1 MPNWFHSVSLDATID
16 LNFVCAIQW
25 NRKTM
30 KSGRCTELY
39 FATGITTDEDGSV
52 ENDTWT
58 ISDDADRQKLLKHV
72 FPDDDC
78 PIRLQL
84 KDAISGQ

>member
-1 MPNWFHSVSLDATID
+1 
-16 LNFVCAIQW
+16 
-25 NRKTM
+25 M

-39 FATGITTDEDGSV
+39 FATGIATDETGSV

-58 ISDDADRQKLLKHV
+58 ISDDADRQNLLKHL
-72 FPDDDC
+72 FSDDC

-84 KDAISGQ
+84 NKVGGQ

>member
-1 MPNWFHSVSLDATID
+1 MPNWFHIVSLGTTID

-25 NRKTM
+25 NRKQM
-30 KSGRCTELY
+30 RDGRCTELY
-39 FATGITTDEDGSV
+39 LATGIATDEQGVV
-52 ENDTWT
+52 ENDIWS
-58 ISDDADRQKLLKHV
+58 ISDDVDRQNLLKHL

-84 KDAISGQ
+84 KGAVIGQ